1 MGSRQRRSRE
11 QGERR
16 APIHFECIQWR
27 DSGEVRQLLPR
38 AGSLAGVTFPAIS
51 TLDAEA
57 AAAIIRVTGGN
68 FRLLDRLLTQ
78 MERIMRINDLAQVTK
93 DVVESARESLV
104 IGPG

>member
-1 MGSRQRRSRE
+1 VGPVDLPAGRVPAQFLETRGGRSI
-11 QGERR
+11 GCPC
-16 APIHFECIQWR
+16 AK
-27 DSGEVRQLLPR
+27 
-38 AGSLAGVTFPAIS
+38 FPAIS

-93 DVVESARESLV
+93 DDARCPLMRQ
-104 IGPG
+104 